1 MRMYAYKDIY
11 LADARSNLG
20 AMFDY
25 AINVHKMRTDDF
37 WDIFAE
43 SGVARAL
50 SCGDPKY
57 IAGMS
62 GRELFVSLIHETY
75 QKWIELSD
83 EYSMDRTREYW
94 AGFALAY
101 YQWYS
106 GKSYSAI
113 RRCGVMLSDIVNYY
127 FLHDAPDRKFVDVM
141 NARMRGKN
149 EENMLK
155 RMRKI
160 SGLTQKELSK
170 ESGVS
175 LRMIQ
180 LYEQGQNDLSKAQAK
195 VVLSLARTLGCDATE
210 LVGE

>member
-1 MRMYAYKDIY
+1 MYAYSDIY
-11 LADARSNLG
+11 LTDARNNLG

-25 AINVHKMRTDDF
+25 AINVHRMRTDDF
-37 WDIFAE
+37 WDMFAR
-43 SGVARAL
+43 SKVAGAL

-62 GRELFVSLIHETY
+62 GRELFATLIHDTY
-75 QKWIELSD
+75 RKWIELSD
-83 EYSMDRTREYW
+83 EYSMDRTREFW

-106 GKSYSAI
+106 GNSFSAI
-113 RRCGVMLSDIVNYY
+113 RRKGIMLSDIVDLYI
-127 FLHDAPDRKFVDVM
+127 LHEAPDQKFVEIM
-141 NARMRGKN
+141 NARMSSAE

-155 RMRKI
+155 RLRKYA
-160 SGLTQKELSK
+160 GLTQKELSR

-175 LRMIQ
+175 LRMVQ

-195 VVLSLARTLGCDATE
+195 VVVSLSKTLGCDASE

>member
-1 MRMYAYKDIY
+1 MYAYSDIY
-11 LADARSNLG
+11 LSDARNNLG

-25 AINVHKMRTDDF
+25 AINVHRMGTDDF
-37 WDIFAE
+37 WDIFAH
-43 SGVARAL
+43 SKVARAM

-62 GRELFVSLIHETY
+62 GRELFATLMHDTY
-75 QKWIELSD
+75 RKWIELSD
-83 EYSMDRTREYW
+83 EYSMDRTREFW

-106 GKSYSAI
+106 GNSFYDI
-113 RRCGVMLSDIVNYY
+113 RRKGIMLSDIVNYY
-127 FLHDAPDRKFVDVM
+127 FLHEAPDQKFVDVM
-141 NARMRGKN
+141 NVRMRDNK

-155 RMRKI
+155 RLRKYA
-160 SGLTQKELSK
+160 GLTQKELSR

-175 LRMIQ
+175 LRMVQ

-195 VVLSLARTLGCDATE
+195 VVISLSRTLGCEASE
-210 LVGE
+210 LLVE

>member
-1 MRMYAYKDIY
+1 MYAFKDIY

-37 WDIFAE
+37 WDIFAD
-43 SGVARAL
+43 SKVARAL

-57 IAGMS
+57 VAGMS
-62 GRELFVSLIHETY
+62 GRELFANLIHDTY
-75 QKWIELSD
+75 QKWIELSE

-106 GKSYSAI
+106 GISYSAI

-127 FLHDAPDRKFVDVM
+127 FLHEAPDRKFVDVM
-141 NARMRGKN
+141 NARMRSAH
-149 EENMLK
+149 ETNMLK
-155 RMRKI
+155 RLRKYA
-160 SGLTQKELSK
+160 GLTQKQLSK

-175 LRMIQ
+175 LRMVQ
-180 LYEQGQNDLSKAQAK
+180 LYEQGQNDIRKAQAN
-195 VVLSLARTLGCDATE
+195 VVLALSRALECDITE
-210 LVGE
+210 LLGE

>member
-1 MRMYAYKDIY
+1 MYAYKDIY

-37 WDIFAE
+37 WDIFAG
-43 SGVARAL
+43 SKVARAL

-62 GRELFVSLIHETY
+62 GRELFANLIYDTY

-83 EYSMDRTREYW
+83 ECQMDRTREYW

-101 YQWYS
+101 YQWCS
-106 GKSYSAI
+106 GNSYDAI

-127 FLHDAPDRKFVDVM
+127 FLHESPDQKFVDVM
-141 NARMRGKN
+141 NTRMRHGREDN
-149 EENMLK
+149 VLK
-155 RMRKI
+155 RLRKNT
-160 SGLTQKELSK
+160 GMTQKQLSK

-195 VVLSLARTLGCDATE
+195 VVISLSRTLGCDASE

>member
-1 MRMYAYKDIY
+1 MYAYKDIY

-37 WDIFAE
+37 WDIFAG
-43 SGVARAL
+43 SKVARAL

-62 GRELFVSLIHETY
+62 GRELFANLIYDTY

-83 EYSMDRTREYW
+83 ECQMDRTREYW

-106 GKSYSAI
+106 GNSYDAI

-127 FLHDAPDRKFVDVM
+127 FLHESPDQKFVDVM
-141 NARMRGKN
+141 NTRMRHGREDN
-149 EENMLK
+149 VLK
-155 RMRKI
+155 RLRKNT
-160 SGLTQKELSK
+160 GMTQKQLSK

-195 VVLSLARTLGCDATE
+195 VVISLSRTLGCDASE